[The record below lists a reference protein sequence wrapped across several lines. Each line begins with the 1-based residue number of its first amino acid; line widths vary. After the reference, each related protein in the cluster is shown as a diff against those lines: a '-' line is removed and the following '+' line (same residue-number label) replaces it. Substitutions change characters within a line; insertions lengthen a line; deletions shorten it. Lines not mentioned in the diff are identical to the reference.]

1 MTFLVMSFS
10 LSKALLLR
18 LVGKKYIRRDGTGIR
33 EKNPGVNDEYVCV
46 CNVYVYV
53 YIVYMYIYNVY
64 ADRYT
69 HYSHIEI
76 YTQIY
81 RNTEVISLIYS
92 ENSIIWD
99 L

>member
-53 YIVYMYIYNVY
+53 YVYVY
-64 ADRYT
+64 VWLARK
-69 HYSHIEI
+69 
-76 YTQIY
+76 
-81 RNTEVISLIYS
+81 VP
-92 ENSIIWD
+92 
-99 L
+99 